1 MELGGNIFLENF
13 EEVESGK
20 LIVVKKVVGNY
31 TKNISE
37 KAKDFKK
44 ITISLKKDSA
54 FEIDVKVETDKE
66 INSTAKED
74 NLFFALDKA
83 LSEVLDKVA

>member
-20 LIVVKKVVGNY
+20 MIVVKKVVGNY

-37 KAKDFKK
+37 KSKDFKK
-44 ITISLKKDSA
+44 ITISLKKESN
-54 FEIDVKVETDKE
+54 FEIEVKVETDKE
-66 INSTAKED
+66 IISIAKED
-74 NLFFALDKA
+74 NLFFALDRA
-83 LSEVLDKVA
+83 LSEVLSKVA